1 MAIRVVMHNRSST
14 AIEMNT
20 QTKCYIVTDLDNTL
34 VGNTIATQEFNQKIL
49 NCGDRVGLIY
59 ATGRS
64 YESAKQLQTTET
76 LLEPQYWITGV
87 GSEIYQNGILDSSWS
102 EHLKAQWH
110 REKIHALALEFP
122 ELLPQPNSSQ
132 NEFKISFYLH
142 DNNAKEILSQLRD
155 RIATAGFAAQ
165 VIYSSNEDLD
175 ILPIRCDKGLAL
187 RHLMTALKINNAN
200 TIVCGDSGNDIGLFK
215 QDTLGII
222 VNNAQIELLNWYKDR
237 GGDMIYYANNDHA
250 AGILEGLDRLKP
262 GFFTLD

>member
-1 MAIRVVMHNRSST
+1 
-14 AIEMNT
+14 MNT

-34 VGNTIATQEFNQKIL
+34 VGNAIATQEFNQKIL
-49 NCGDRVGLIY
+49 KCGDRVGLIY

-64 YESAKQLQTTET
+64 YESAKQLQITEG

-87 GSEIYQNGILDSSWS
+87 GSEIYQNGILVSSWS

-110 REKIHALALEFP
+110 REKIYTITTEFP
-122 ELLPQPNSSQ
+122 DLVPQPNSNQ

-142 DNNAKEILSQLRD
+142 NEKTEGILSQLRD

-165 VIYSSNEDLD
+165 VIYSSNGDLD
-175 ILPIRCDKGLAL
+175 ILPVRCDKGLAM
-187 RHLMTALKINNAN
+187 RHLMTALKTNNAN
-200 TIVCGDSGNDIGLFK
+200 TIVCGDSGNDIGLFE

-222 VNNAQIELLNWYKDR
+222 VNNAQTELLDWYNDR
-237 GGDMIYYANNDHA
+237 GGDMIYCAENSHA

-262 GFFTLD
+262 GFFAID

>member
-64 YESAKQLQTTET
+64 YESATQLQTTES

-122 ELLPQPNSSQ
+122 DLLTQPNASQ

-142 DNNAKEILSQLRD
+142 NDNANEVLTQLRD

-165 VIYSSNEDLD
+165 LIYSSNEDLD

-187 RHLMTALKINNAN
+187 RHLMTALKTNNAN

-222 VNNAQIELLNWYKDR
+222 VNNAQIELL
-237 GGDMIYYANNDHA
+237 
-250 AGILEGLDRLKP
+250 
-262 GFFTLD
+262 

>member
-1 MAIRVVMHNRSST
+1 MHNRSST

-34 VGNTIATQEFNQKIL
+34 VGNAIATQEFNQKIL

-64 YESAKQLQTTET
+64 YESAKQLQTTEN

-87 GSEIYQNGILDSSWS
+87 GSEIYKNGILDSSWS
-102 EHLKAQWH
+102 EHLKAQWN
-110 REKIHALALEFP
+110 RKKIHTLALEFS
-122 ELLPQPNSSQ
+122 ELLPQPSASQ

-142 DNNAKEILSQLRD
+142 DDNSKEILTQLRD

-165 VIYSSNEDLD
+165 LIYSSNEDLD
-175 ILPIRCDKGLAL
+175 ILPIRCDKGLAM

-215 QDTLGII
+215 QDTFGII

-262 GFFTLD
+262 GFFTID

>member
-110 REKIHALALEFP
+110 REKIHTLAVEFP

-132 NEFKISFYLH
+132 NEFKISFYLQDDH
-142 DNNAKEILSQLRD
+142 ANEILTQLRD
-155 RIATAGFAAQ
+155 RIVTAGFAAQ
-165 VIYSSNEDLD
+165 LIYSSNEDLD

-250 AGILEGLDRLKP
+250 SGILEGLDRLKP

>member
-1 MAIRVVMHNRSST
+1 MATRVVMHNRSST

-34 VGNTIATQEFNQKIL
+34 VGNAIATQEFNQKIL

-110 REKIHALALEFP
+110 RKKIHTLALEFP
-122 ELLPQPNSSQ
+122 ELLPQPSASQ

-142 DNNAKEILSQLRD
+142 DDNTKELITQLRD

-165 VIYSSNEDLD
+165 LIYSSNEDLD
-175 ILPIRCDKGLAL
+175 ILPIRCDKGLAM

-215 QDTLGII
+215 QDTFGII

>member
-87 GSEIYQNGILDSSWS
+87 GRECATTWENRYHNREQRYWSRYQV
-102 EHLKAQWH
+102 
-110 REKIHALALEFP
+110 
-122 ELLPQPNSSQ
+122 SQ
-132 NEFKISFYLH
+132 
-142 DNNAKEILSQLRD
+142 
-155 RIATAGFAAQ
+155 
-165 VIYSSNEDLD
+165 
-175 ILPIRCDKGLAL
+175 
-187 RHLMTALKINNAN
+187 
-200 TIVCGDSGNDIGLFK
+200 GNRN
-215 QDTLGII
+215 
-222 VNNAQIELLNWYKDR
+222 V
-237 GGDMIYYANNDHA
+237 
-250 AGILEGLDRLKP
+250 
-262 GFFTLD
+262 

>member
-1 MAIRVVMHNRSST
+1 MHNRSST

-64 YESAKQLQTTET
+64 YESAKQLQITEG

-87 GSEIYQNGILDSSWS
+87 GSEIYQNGILVSSWS

-122 ELLPQPNSSQ
+122 ELLPQPNASQ

-142 DNNAKEILSQLRD
+142 DDKANEVLTQLRD

-165 VIYSSNEDLD
+165 VIYSSKGDLD
-175 ILPIRCDKGLAL
+175 ILPVRCDKGLAM
-187 RHLMTALKINNAN
+187 RHLMTALKTNNAN
-200 TIVCGDSGNDIGLFK
+200 TIVCGDSGNDIGLFE

-222 VNNAQIELLNWYKDR
+222 VNNAQSELLNWYNDR
-237 GGDMIYYANNDHA
+237 GGDMIYCAENNHA

-262 GFFTLD
+262 GFFAIH